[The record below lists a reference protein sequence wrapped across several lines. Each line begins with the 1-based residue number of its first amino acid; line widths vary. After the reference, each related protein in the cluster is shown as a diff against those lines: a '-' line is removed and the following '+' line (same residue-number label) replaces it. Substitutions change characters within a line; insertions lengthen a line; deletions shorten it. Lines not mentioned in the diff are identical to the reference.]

1 MTNRIDPPRRE
12 RRAAP
17 REHRAAPRE
26 RRAAR
31 LARALALS
39 VAALLAGCSVAPV
52 HERPAAPIAADWPVA
67 VDRAAEG
74 AVPAAETGW
83 RDFFDDARLQRLIEL
98 SLQNNRD
105 LRLAVLN
112 VEAARAQYG
121 IERADRLPGVDA
133 GAAASRQRVPDSLSP
148 TGRSTIASQYQATLG
163 VTAFELDLFG
173 RVRNLSDAALAE
185 YFASAESRKAA
196 QISLVAQVADAY
208 LNERAAI
215 ERVDLLRQTLAAREE
230 SLRLI
235 RLRYA
240 GGVAT
245 ELDLRQA
252 TSLVEGTRGE
262 IADAVRVRAQIA
274 HALALLIGQPLPA
287 DLPDAPPLGGRDL
300 LPDLPVGLPS
310 DLVER
315 RPDIAAAEQR
325 LRAANARIGAARA
338 AFFPRIALT
347 GAFGTASA
355 ELSGLFGAGSGLW
368 SFLPQ
373 ITVPIFDGDRN
384 RAGLDLAEVRRD
396 AAIAEYEGTIQG
408 AFREVADAL
417 AAQATID
424 ERVRA
429 HAAQVDA
436 ARRSVELS
444 DLRYRRGLDSFL
456 QLLDAQ
462 RTLFAA
468 EQALLDSRLARTTNQ
483 VSLYKSLGGGWVE
496 RDGESM

>member
-1 MTNRIDPPRRE
+1 MTNRIRP
-12 RRAAP
+12 
-17 REHRAAPRE
+17 
-26 RRAAR
+26 
-31 LARALALS
+31 LAGALS
-39 VAALLAGCSVAPV
+39 VALASALAGCSFAPV

-67 VDRAAEG
+67 VAPGAAD
-74 AVPAAETGW
+74 AQPAAEIGW
-83 RDFFDDARLQRLIEL
+83 REFFGDARLQRLIEL
-98 SLQNNRD
+98 ALRNNRD
-105 LRLAVLN
+105 LRLAVLD

-121 IERADRLPGVDA
+121 IERAGLVPGIDA
-133 GAAASRQRVPDSLSP
+133 GAAASRQRAPASLSP
-148 TGRSTIASQYQATLG
+148 TGRAATTNQYQATLG

-173 RVRNLSDAALAE
+173 RVRSLNDAALAE
-185 YFASAESRKAA
+185 YFASAETRKAV

-215 ERVDLLRQTLAAREE
+215 ERLALLRKTLAAREE

-235 RLRYA
+235 RLRYD
-240 GGVAT
+240 GGIGN

-252 TSLVEGTRGE
+252 TGFVEEARAG
-262 IADAVRVRAQIA
+262 IADATRVRAQIA
-274 HALALLIGQPLPA
+274 HALALLVGQPLPA
-287 DLPDAPPLGGRDL
+287 DLPEARPLLGRDP
-300 LPDLPVGLPS
+300 LPDPPVGLPS
-310 DLVER
+310 QMIER
-315 RPDIAAAEQR
+315 RPDIAAAEER
-325 LRAANARIGAARA
+325 LRGANALIGAARA

-347 GAFGTASA
+347 GAFGTASD
-355 ELSGLFGAGSGLW
+355 ELSGLFGDGSGVW

-373 ITVPIFDGDRN
+373 ITLPIFDGGRN
-384 RAGLDLAEVRRD
+384 RATLDLAEVRRD
-396 AAIAEYEGTIQG
+396 MAVAEYERTIQA

-417 AAQATID
+417 AAHATLD
-424 ERVRA
+424 ERLRA

-483 VSLYKSLGGGWVE
+483 VALYKSLGGGWIQ
-496 RDGESM
+496 